1 MAAVLAFNLL
11 DEYISQPVANK
22 SAEIL
27 AMAVYVLMM
36 TCKAS
41 VQCGISRCEVKGRE

>member
-11 DEYISQPVANK
+11 DEYMISQPVANK

-27 AMAVYVLMM
+27 AMAV
-36 TCKAS
+36 
-41 VQCGISRCEVKGRE
+41 